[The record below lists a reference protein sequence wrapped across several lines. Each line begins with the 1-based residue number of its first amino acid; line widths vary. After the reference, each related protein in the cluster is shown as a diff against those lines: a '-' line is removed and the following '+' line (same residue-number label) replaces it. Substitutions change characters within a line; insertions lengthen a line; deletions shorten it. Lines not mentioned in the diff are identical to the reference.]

1 MLITSATY
9 GAKTKRGSMMRVEVW
24 GGAGEYGRSCYFV
37 KNKGTKIV
45 FDCGINRSYEDSYPK
60 IEREVV
66 PFLDAVFL
74 SHIHEDH
81 TMGLPLLTKYGY
93 KKKIWTTRYTKERL
107 PAYFEKWRNYN
118 LKQGW
123 NLPYNDQNI
132 KDLNYVCIDEI
143 GNPNE
148 WIQITPALR
157 FQWGYSGHVLGA
169 VWFLVDMCNTYVFYS
184 GDYSAESNILRANL
198 PEKLR
203 SDIKIAIV
211 DAAYH
216 TDDVSQIE
224 RLDEL
229 CAEIERVAQNKG
241 IALLP
246 LPPLGRAQ
254 DIVFYLY
261 ERYKEFPLIVDKE
274 ILVGFEEMFIY
285 KDWLKNNEKLERI
298 LESLKRSIIVMDNH
312 ICMQN
317 SYGIVVMSDAN
328 MQTKRAQLY
337 YEQLRHEERNSIIFT
352 GHIAKG
358 SFAEKMMK
366 ERVSKGCRVERVPYK
381 VHQSISDVKE
391 MLNTLLP
398 EHTVLVHAL
407 KEDTDQLQK
416 KLSIAG
422 YKNVYSLAMECVELT

>member
-1 MLITSATY
+1 
-9 GAKTKRGSMMRVEVW
+9 MMRIEVW

-37 KNKGTKIV
+37 KNKEKKIV

-60 IEREVV
+60 IDREVV
-66 PFLDAVFL
+66 PYLDAVFL

-81 TMGLPLLTKYGY
+81 TMGLPLLAKYGY
-93 KKKIWTTRYTKERL
+93 KKKIWTTRYTKEQL
-107 PAYFEKWRNYN
+107 PTYYEKWRNYN
-118 LKQGW
+118 LTRGW
-123 NLPYNDQNI
+123 NIPYSDQNI
-132 KDLNYVCIDEI
+132 KDLNYVYIDVI
-143 GNPNE
+143 SNPNE
-148 WIQITPALR
+148 WIQITPSLR

-169 VWFLVDMCNTYVFYS
+169 VWFLVDMSHTYVFYS

-203 SDIKIAIV
+203 GDIKVAIV

-216 TDDVSQIE
+216 TDDVSQHE
-224 RLDEL
+224 RVNEL
-229 CAEIERVAQNKG
+229 CAEIERAAGNKG

-254 DIVFYLY
+254 DIVLYLY
-261 ERYKEFPLIVDKE
+261 KKYKELPIIVDQE
-274 ILVGFEEMFIY
+274 ILAGFEEMIVY
-285 KDWLKNNEKLERI
+285 KDWIKNNEELEELI
-298 LESLKRSIIVMDNH
+298 ESLKRNVIVMDDDIDTQH
-312 ICMQN
+312 
-317 SYGIVVMSDAN
+317 SYGIFVMSDAN

-337 YEQLRHEERNSIIFT
+337 YEQILYEERNSIIFT

-358 SFAEKMMK
+358 SFAEKVLK
-366 ERVSKGCRVERVPYK
+366 ERVGKECRVKRVPYK
-381 VHQSISDVKE
+381 VHQSIRDVKE

-407 KEDTDQLQK
+407 KEDTDRLQK

-422 YKNVYSLAMECVELT
+422 YDNVYSLAMECVEVI

>member
-1 MLITSATY
+1 MDTDYTD
-9 GAKTKRGSMMRVEVW
+9 VEV
-24 GGAGEYGRSCYFV
+24 S
-37 KNKGTKIV
+37 
-45 FDCGINRSYEDSYPK
+45 
-60 IEREVV
+60 
-66 PFLDAVFL
+66 
-74 SHIHEDH
+74 
-81 TMGLPLLTKYGY
+81 M
-93 KKKIWTTRYTKERL
+93 
-107 PAYFEKWRNYN
+107 
-118 LKQGW
+118 
-123 NLPYNDQNI
+123 
-132 KDLNYVCIDEI
+132 
-143 GNPNE
+143 
-148 WIQITPALR
+148 
-157 FQWGYSGHVLGA
+157 GYSGHVLGA

-198 PEKLR
+198 PENLR

-216 TDDVSQIE
+216 TDDVSQKE
-224 RLDEL
+224 RVDEL

-241 IALLP
+241 TVLLP
-246 LPPLGRAQ
+246 LPSLGRAQ

-261 ERYKEFPLIVDKE
+261 ERYKELPIIVDKE
-274 ILVGFEEMFIY
+274 ILAGFEEMFIY
-285 KDWLKNNEKLERI
+285 KDWLKNKEKLERVV
-298 LESLKRSIIVMDNH
+298 EVLKRNIIVMDND

-358 SFAEKMMK
+358 SFAEKVMK
-366 ERVSKGCRVERVPYK
+366 ECVSRECRVERVPYK
-381 VHQSISDVKE
+381 VHQSISDVKA

-407 KEDTDQLQK
+407 KEDTDRLQE

-422 YKNVYSLAMECVELT
+422 YENVYSLAMECVEVI

>member
-1 MLITSATY
+1 M
-9 GAKTKRGSMMRVEVW
+9 
-24 GGAGEYGRSCYFV
+24 
-37 KNKGTKIV
+37 
-45 FDCGINRSYEDSYPK
+45 
-60 IEREVV
+60 
-66 PFLDAVFL
+66 
-74 SHIHEDH
+74 
-81 TMGLPLLTKYGY
+81 
-93 KKKIWTTRYTKERL
+93 
-107 PAYFEKWRNYN
+107 
-118 LKQGW
+118 
-123 NLPYNDQNI
+123 
-132 KDLNYVCIDEI
+132 
-143 GNPNE
+143 
-148 WIQITPALR
+148 R

-198 PEKLR
+198 PENLR

-216 TDDVSQIE
+216 TDDVSQKE
-224 RLDEL
+224 RVDEL

-241 IALLP
+241 TALLP
-246 LPPLGRAQ
+246 LPSLGRAQ

-261 ERYKEFPLIVDKE
+261 ERYKELPIIVDKE
-274 ILVGFEEMFIY
+274 ILAGFEEMFIY
-285 KDWLKNNEKLERI
+285 KDWLKNKEKLERVV
-298 LESLKRSIIVMDNH
+298 EVLKRNIIVMDND

-358 SFAEKMMK
+358 SFAEKVLK
-366 ERVSKGCRVERVPYK
+366 ERVGKECRVKRVPYK

-407 KEDTDQLQK
+407 KEDTDRLQQE
-416 KLSIAG
+416 LSTAG
-422 YKNVYSLAMECVELT
+422 YENVYSLTMERIEVI

>member
-1 MLITSATY
+1 MFITSAAY
-9 GAKTKRGSMMRVEVW
+9 GAKTKRGSMMRIEVW

-37 KNKGTKIV
+37 KNKEKKIV

-60 IEREVV
+60 IDREVV
-66 PFLDAVFL
+66 PYLDAVFL

-81 TMGLPLLTKYGY
+81 TMGLPLLAKYGY
-93 KKKIWTTRYTKERL
+93 KKKIWTTRYTKEQL
-107 PAYFEKWRNYN
+107 PTYYEKWRNYN
-118 LKQGW
+118 LTRGW
-123 NLPYNDQNI
+123 NIPYSDQNI
-132 KDLNYVCIDEI
+132 KDLNYVYIDEI
-143 GNPNE
+143 SNPNE
-148 WIQITPALR
+148 WIQITPSLR

-169 VWFLVDMCNTYVFYS
+169 VWFLVDMSHTYVFYS

-203 SDIKIAIV
+203 GDIKVAIV

-216 TDDVSQIE
+216 TDDVSQHE
-224 RLDEL
+224 RVNEL
-229 CAEIERVAQNKG
+229 CAEIERAAGNKG

-254 DIVFYLY
+254 DIVLYLY
-261 ERYKEFPLIVDKE
+261 KKYKELPIIVDQE
-274 ILVGFEEMFIY
+274 ILAGFEEMIVY
-285 KDWLKNNEKLERI
+285 KDWIKNNEELEELI
-298 LESLKRSIIVMDNH
+298 ESLKRNVIVMDDDIDTQH
-312 ICMQN
+312 
-317 SYGIVVMSDAN
+317 SYGIFVMSDAN

-337 YEQLRHEERNSIIFT
+337 YEQILYEERNSIIFT

-358 SFAEKMMK
+358 SFAEKVLK
-366 ERVSKGCRVERVPYK
+366 ERVGKECRVKRVPYK
-381 VHQSISDVKE
+381 VHQSIRDVKE

-407 KEDTDQLQK
+407 KEDTDRLQK

-422 YKNVYSLAMECVELT
+422 YDNVYSLAMECVEVI